1 MAADRVSVAVVGAG
15 PGGYAA
21 AFRAADLG
29 ADVTLIDPEENP
41 GGVCLYRGC
50 IPS

>member
-1 MAADRVSVAVVGAG
+1 MNKTTQAEIAVIGAG

-29 ADVTLIDPEENP
+29 
-41 GGVCLYRGC
+41 
-50 IPS
+50 